1 MEQDPKFLRS
11 YAKGRKSGAPSWM
24 WQRITGLALVI
35 LTVGHYIWM
44 HYTPESG
51 HTFNTTADRLAN
63 PVFRGM
69 YIGFIT
75 IGMYH
80 GVQGC
85 WNVIRDFKLRP
96 WITYSLIGAL
106 VIAALIFLGIG
117 YNTVLAFDPTKP

>member
-11 YAKGRKSGAPSWM
+11 YSKGRKSGAGAWM

-51 HTFNTTADRLAN
+51 HNFDTTADRLAN

-85 WNVIRDFKLRP
+85 WNVIRDFKFRP
-96 WITYSLIGAL
+96 WITYTLIGGL
-106 VIAALIFLGIG
+106 VIAALVFLGIG